1 MKWITYNI
9 GDPQDN
15 NCIKVENSTV
25 THTSINITGKNN
37 RIIVRNGAK
46 MFFGGIKIIGNDN
59 EVVYD
64 GCKAMINVFMK
75 GNGCKITVGRGS
87 LIDESTSI
95 VLMGQGNRVEIGE
108 ERRLRFG
115 HQIPTLSQTCK
126 AIR

>member
-1 MKWITYNI
+1 MKWIAYNI

-75 GNGCKITVGRGS
+75 EMDAKLQS
-87 LIDESTSI
+87 
-95 VLMGQGNRVEIGE
+95 E
-108 ERRLRFG
+108 EAL
-115 HQIPTLSQTCK
+115 
-126 AIR
+126 

>member
-75 GNGCKITVGRGS
+75 GNRREHKY
-87 LIDESTSI
+87 STNGT
-95 VLMGQGNRVEIGE
+95 GQPCGNR
-108 ERRLRFG
+108 
-115 HQIPTLSQTCK
+115 
-126 AIR
+126 

>member
-46 MFFGGIKIIGNDN
+46 MFFGGIKII
-59 EVVYD
+59 
-64 GCKAMINVFMK
+64 
-75 GNGCKITVGRGS
+75 
-87 LIDESTSI
+87 
-95 VLMGQGNRVEIGE
+95 
-108 ERRLRFG
+108 
-115 HQIPTLSQTCK
+115 
-126 AIR
+126 